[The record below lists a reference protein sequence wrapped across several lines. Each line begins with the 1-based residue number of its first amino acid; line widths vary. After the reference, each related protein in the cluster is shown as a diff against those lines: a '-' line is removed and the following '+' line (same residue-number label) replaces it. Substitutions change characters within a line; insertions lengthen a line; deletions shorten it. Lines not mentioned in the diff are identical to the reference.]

1 MLDETSAH
9 RTVSG
14 DLLDDLAVR
23 DKRPAEDRRVQA
35 VVATPLERE
44 VLWWFRSGGG
54 SGMGDVPSGGVSPGH
69 DRVGDHVRG
78 AIV

>member
-54 SGMGDVPSGGVSPGH
+54 FGMSGSSGSGSW
-69 DRVGDHVRG
+69 
-78 AIV
+78 